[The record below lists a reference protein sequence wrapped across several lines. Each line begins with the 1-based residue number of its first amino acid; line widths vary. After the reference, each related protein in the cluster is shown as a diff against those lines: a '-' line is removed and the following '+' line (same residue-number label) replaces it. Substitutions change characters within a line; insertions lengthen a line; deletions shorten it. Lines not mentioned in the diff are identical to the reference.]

1 MITIY
6 KELEIDVFND
16 ELIDM
21 VGESTLSVDEV
32 FEDDLIADYCNQHMD
47 IGDIYE
53 HDTVL
58 KHIVN
63 LWTKTKEI
71 NDEEKAKFLAWI
83 GAQPKEV

>member
-16 ELIDM
+16 ELIEM
-21 VGESTLSVDEV
+21 VSESTLSVDEV

-83 GAQPKEV
+83 GAQPCDK